1 MGEKLVVSIIVENYD
16 LCMIVQ
22 LFLIK
27 GVFFIEGYVIDIK
40 IIVVYVIGIGSNI
53 NIVIMQVQVL

>member
-16 LCMIVQ
+16 LCMTVQ

>member
-1 MGEKLVVSIIVENYD
+1 MGEKLAVSIIVENYD